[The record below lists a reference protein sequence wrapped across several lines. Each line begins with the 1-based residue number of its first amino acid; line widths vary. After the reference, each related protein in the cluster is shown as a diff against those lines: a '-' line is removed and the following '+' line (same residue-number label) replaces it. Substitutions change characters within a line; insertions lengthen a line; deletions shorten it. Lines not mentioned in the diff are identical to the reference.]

1 MKIYFDC
8 TFTYH
13 SGLNTGIQ
21 RVVRNII
28 SRNHLYKE
36 KYGVEPS
43 SVISFNNHYYEIDRA
58 FVLNV
63 KPVTASIGQR
73 IKTGFDRIRQGV
85 LKRFNAKGFF
95 FGSVARGFDSVEW
108 LLKKLFWVIK
118 TLRVFRTVWVSGNRK
133 VQFAKEDKLILVD
146 AFWTYDIAKSID
158 NTKLPREQIYSLIY
172 DLIPVN
178 HPDFVEELIQPLF
191 MKRLPELACR
201 VQNFI
206 GISNSVATELKEY
219 LDGTLASGNFNVDY
233 FLLGSDF
240 RPPKQSGTIPKR
252 VGYEAIF
259 EDATVWLVVGT
270 IEPRKNHSYI
280 LDVFDE
286 LWKQGRQDKL
296 VIIGRIGWKCDLV
309 IARMQHHPELDK
321 KLFFFADASDDE
333 LLFAYKNSQGLIF
346 ASYVEG
352 FGLPIVEA
360 MASGLRVFCSEIPVF
375 REVGADYPEYFPL
388 NSTKPLV
395 DLISKNKKDVP
406 PKPKKWMTWDESA
419 DIFFEKLNSA
429 KQEK

>member
-1 MKIYFDC
+1 MKMYFDC

-28 SRNHLYKE
+28 SRDHLCQE
-36 KYGVEPS
+36 KYGVETAS
-43 SVISFNNHYYEIDRA
+43 IISFNNHYYEIDRA
-58 FVLNV
+58 FVLNA

-73 IKTGFDRIRQGV
+73 IKTGFDRVRQGT
-85 LKRFNAKGFF
+85 LKLFSLDGLL
-95 FGSVARGFDSVEW
+95 FDGVVRAFDTVEW
-108 LLKKLFWVIK
+108 CLKKLFWVIK
-118 TLRVFRTVWVSGNRK
+118 TLRVFRTIRVSGNKRIHFNK
-133 VQFAKEDKLILVD
+133 DDKLILVD

-158 NTKLPREQIYSLIY
+158 KTKLPREQIYSLIY

-178 HPDFVEELIQPLF
+178 HPEFVEELTQPLF
-191 MKRLPELACR
+191 MKRLPELASR
-201 VQNFI
+201 VKNFI
-206 GISNSVATELKEY
+206 GISNSVATELTEY
-219 LDGTLASGNFNVDY
+219 LGKVLPKGNFNLDY

-252 VGYEAIF
+252 ERYETIF
-259 EDATVWLVVGT
+259 EGEPVWLVVGT
-270 IEPRKNHSYI
+270 IEPRKNHAFI

-286 LWKQGRQDKL
+286 LWMQGKQDKL
-296 VIIGRIGWKCDLV
+296 VIIGRIGWKCDHV

-321 KLFFFADASDDE
+321 KLFFFADASDEE
-333 LLFAYKNSQGLIF
+333 LLFAYRRSQGLIF

-375 REVGADYPEYFPL
+375 REVGAEYPEYFSL
-388 NSTKPLV
+388 ETKKPLV

-419 DIFFEKLNSA
+419 DIFFEKLNS
-429 KQEK
+429 